1 MHRILCYGDSNT
13 WGYIP
18 LTEKRYPPEVRWTG
32 RLQRLL
38 GPDYQVLEDGLSGRT
53 TIWDDAL
60 AEYHN
65 GKKTLLPALD
75 SQSPVDV
82 VVLLLG
88 TNDLKS
94 RMHLNAME
102 VAMGAEQ
109 LIQMIQ
115 GFRTAEQVRPA
126 DVLLVCPPSIRE
138 AVDQTP
144 SQWYFSAQHCVPVS
158 RQLPA
163 FFRDVAQRYG
173 CAYVAAD
180 DICEI
185 CTEDEIHFTVEG
197 HARFA
202 EGIAPLVR
210 QLCAARQP

>member
-1 MHRILCYGDSNT
+1 MYRILCYGDSNT

-32 RLQRLL
+32 RLQTLL

-65 GKKTLLPALD
+65 GKKTLLPSLD

-88 TNDLKS
+88 TTDLKS

-126 DVLLVCPPSIRE
+126 DVLLVGSD
-138 AVDQTP
+138 A
-144 SQWYFSAQHCVPVS
+144 VPVV
-158 RQLPA
+158 
-163 FFRDVAQRYG
+163 FFRRALRPR
-173 CAYVAAD
+173 VAA
-180 DICEI
+180 
-185 CTEDEIHFTVEG
+185 
-197 HARFA
+197 A
-202 EGIAPLVR
+202 APVLPRCGAAVR
-210 QLCAARQP
+210 LRLCGGG